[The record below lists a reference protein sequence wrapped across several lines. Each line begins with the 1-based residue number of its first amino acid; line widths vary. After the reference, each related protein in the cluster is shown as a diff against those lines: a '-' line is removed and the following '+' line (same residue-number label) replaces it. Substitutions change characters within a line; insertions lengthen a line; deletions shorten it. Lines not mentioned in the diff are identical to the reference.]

1 MDDLFKKANKYSIL
15 EDDVYAATQQIL
27 VTNRLAKNDLAENF
41 KTTSQHRQTGKRQDR
56 PQQSNQATLTPL
68 SISYEKLFPM
78 IRELSNFR
86 WPEPIKTDS
95 AKRDQSRKCAYHKE
109 HGHTTKQCRSFH
121 YLVEKLIRVRH
132 LKQYI
137 CLKERCGQTSKPLQL
152 QQLLESWSTTSMKG
166 PLMKNT
172 TLNEKGKGCFRP
184 PPYKS
189 RLTPSNPDWLMGTC
203 AQ

>member
-1 MDDLFKKANKYSIL
+1 MKQFRQAVLQVESYSMDVVLQIFKMSICPGTPFFESLTKKPPMTMDDLFKKANKYSIL

-27 VTNRLAKNDLAENF
+27 VTNRPAKNDLAENF
-41 KTTSQHRQTGKRQDR
+41 KTTSQQRQTGKRQDR

-152 QQLLESWSTTSMKG
+152 QQLLES
-166 PLMKNT
+166 
-172 TLNEKGKGCFRP
+172 
-184 PPYKS
+184 
-189 RLTPSNPDWLMGTC
+189 
-203 AQ
+203 